1 MSAYP
6 IRTAALQKA
15 LQERILILDGA
26 MGTMVQTYGL
36 EEADY
41 RGERFK
47 DVHHDV
53 KGNNDLLVLT
63 KPAVIREIHQSYLD
77 AGADIIETN
86 TFNST
91 RASMADYHLEDL
103 VPELNREAA
112 RLARELCD
120 AASTPEKPRFVAG
133 VLGPTTKAACNICD
147 VNDPAKRSIEWDELV
162 RDYYEACQYLIEG
175 GADIIL
181 IETVF
186 DTLNCKAAI
195 FATRKYFE
203 DSGIELP
210 IMISGTIPDKSGRT
224 LTGQTVEAFWNSVAH
239 AKPISIGL
247 NCALGADE
255 LRPHVE
261 ELSRISGVYVSAHPN
276 AGLPNELGGFDE
288 TPESMEAVIRDYAD
302 SGFINIVG
310 GCCGTSP
317 AHIAAIA
324 RSMKECKPRVIPQI
338 PPALRL
344 SGLEAV
350 TIDNDS
356 LFVNV
361 GERCNVTGSAK
372 FKRLVMDG
380 AYKRCTG
387 CG

>member
-1 MSAYP
+1 MS
-6 IRTAALQKA
+6 
-15 LQERILILDGA
+15 
-26 MGTMVQTYGL
+26 
-36 EEADY
+36 
-41 RGERFK
+41 
-47 DVHHDV
+47 

-77 AGADIIETN
+77 AGADIIETS

-239 AKPISIGL
+239 ASPISIGL

-302 SGFINIVG
+302 SGFHQHRRRLLRHVT
-310 GCCGTSP
+310 GT
-317 AHIAAIA
+317 HFAAIA
-324 RSMKECKPRVIPQI
+324 RSMKECKPRAIPQI

-344 SGLEAV
+344 SGL
-350 TIDNDS
+350 
-356 LFVNV
+356 
-361 GERCNVTGSAK
+361 GS
-372 FKRLVMDG
+372 RHHG
-380 AYKRCTG
+380 
-387 CG
+387 